1 MEIKKQNNSPKFIA
15 VSGGVGGA
23 KLALGLEKIIQSEDL
38 MVVGNVG
45 DDFRHFGLHISPD
58 IDTLLYTLSGKSDV
72 EKGWGLANETW
83 QFMSAMKELG
93 GDTWFQ
99 LGDRDLATHV
109 ERTRR
114 LQNGES
120 LSEITDYFRRTFG
133 IGATIIPAT
142 DDQLRTIVET
152 DIGVLNF
159 QEYFVRERCNPRIHN
174 LHFQDSESAFPQQEL
189 TKALRNKK
197 LQSIIFCPSNPLL
210 SIDPILSIQGLER
223 AFVDSGAKIVA
234 VTPIVGGAAIK
245 GPAAKN
251 LSELGYPVSA
261 TTVAKHYQGLIHGF
275 VLDKRDR
282 EETKQIEKLGIA
294 VLVAETIMNDLE
306 TKIQLAE
313 KTLQFAKSI

>member
-1 MEIKKQNNSPKFIA
+1 MENEKQNNSPKFIA

-38 MVVGNVG
+38 MVIGNVG

-58 IDTLLYTLSGKSDV
+58 IDTLLYTLSGKSDI

-83 QFMSAMKELG
+83 EFMSAMKELG
-93 GDTWFQ
+93 GDIWFQ

-114 LQNGES
+114 LQHGES

-159 QEYFVRERCNPRIHN
+159 QEYFVRERCNPRIQN
-174 LHFQDSESAFPQQEL
+174 LHFQGSESAYPQKEL
-189 TKALRNKK
+189 TKALGSTE

-210 SIDPILSIQGLER
+210 SIDPILSIQGLKK
-223 AFVDSGAKIVA
+223 AFAESGAKIVA
-234 VTPIVGGAAIK
+234 VTPIVGGDAIK

-251 LSELGYPVSA
+251 LRELGYPVSA

-282 EETKQIEKLGIA
+282 EEAKQIEKLGIS

-313 KTLQFAKSI
+313 KTLQFANSI

>member
-1 MEIKKQNNSPKFIA
+1 MENKKQNNSAKFIA

-38 MVVGNVG
+38 MVIGNVG
-45 DDFRHFGLHISPD
+45 DDFRHFGLHVSPD
-58 IDTLLYTLSGKSDV
+58 IDTLLYTLSGKSDI

-83 QFMSAMKELG
+83 EFMSAMKELG

-99 LGDRDLATHV
+99 LGDQDLATHV

-114 LQNGES
+114 LQDGQS

-133 IGATIIPAT
+133 IGAKIIPAT
-142 DDQLRTIVET
+142 DDHLRTIVET

-159 QEYFVRERCNPRIHN
+159 QEYFVRERCKPRIQN
-174 LHFQDSESAFPQQEL
+174 LHFQGSESAFPLKEL
-189 TKALRNKK
+189 TKALKNKD
-197 LQSIIFCPSNPLL
+197 LLSIIFCPSNPLL
-210 SIDPILSIQGLER
+210 SIDPILSIQGLKKEF
-223 AFVDSGAKIVA
+223 ADSGAKIVA

-251 LSELGYPVSA
+251 LRELGYPVSA

-275 VLDKRDR
+275 VLDQRDHQ
-282 EETKQIEKLGIA
+282 EAKQLEKLGIA
-294 VLVAETIMNDLE
+294 VLVADTIMNDIE
-306 TKIQLAE
+306 AKIQLAE
-313 KTLQFAKSI
+313 KTLKFAKSI

>member
-1 MEIKKQNNSPKFIA
+1 
-15 VSGGVGGA
+15 
-23 KLALGLEKIIQSEDL
+23 
-38 MVVGNVG
+38 
-45 DDFRHFGLHISPD
+45 
-58 IDTLLYTLSGKSDV
+58 TLSGKSDI

-83 QFMSAMKELG
+83 EFMSAMKELG
-93 GDTWFQ
+93 GDIWFQ

-114 LQNGES
+114 LQHGES

-159 QEYFVRERCNPRIHN
+159 QEYFVRERCNPRIQN
-174 LHFQDSESAFPQQEL
+174 LHFQGSESAYPQKEL
-189 TKALRNKK
+189 TKALGSTE

-210 SIDPILSIQGLER
+210 SIDPILSIQGLKK
-223 AFVDSGAKIVA
+223 AFADSGAKIVA

-251 LSELGYPVSA
+251 LRELGYPVSA

>member
-1 MEIKKQNNSPKFIA
+1 MKNEKQNNSPNFIA

-38 MVVGNVG
+38 MVIGNVG
-45 DDFRHFGLHISPD
+45 DDFRHFGLHVSPD
-58 IDTLLYTLSGKSDV
+58 IDTLLYTLSGKSDI

-83 QFMSAMKELG
+83 EFMSAMKELG
-93 GDTWFQ
+93 GDIWFQ

-114 LQNGES
+114 LQHGES

-159 QEYFVRERCNPRIHN
+159 QEYFVRERCNPRIQN
-174 LHFQDSESAFPQQEL
+174 LHFQGSESAYPQKEL
-189 TKALRNKK
+189 TKALGSTE

-210 SIDPILSIQGLER
+210 SIDPILSIQGLKK
-223 AFVDSGAKIVA
+223 AFADSGAKIVA

-251 LSELGYPVSA
+251 LRELGYPVSA

>member
-1 MEIKKQNNSPKFIA
+1 MENEKQNNSPKFIA

-38 MVVGNVG
+38 MVIGNVG

-58 IDTLLYTLSGKSDV
+58 IDTLLYTLSGKSDI

-83 QFMSAMKELG
+83 EFMSAMKELG
-93 GDTWFQ
+93 GDIWFQ

-114 LQNGES
+114 LQHGES

-159 QEYFVRERCNPRIHN
+159 QEYFVRERCNPRIQN
-174 LHFQDSESAFPQQEL
+174 LHFQGSESAYPQKEL
-189 TKALRNKK
+189 TKALGSTE

-210 SIDPILSIQGLER
+210 SIDPILSIQGLKR
-223 AFVDSGAKIVA
+223 AFAESGAKIVA
-234 VTPIVGGAAIK
+234 VTPIVGGDAIK

-251 LSELGYPVSA
+251 LRELGYPVSA

>member
-1 MEIKKQNNSPKFIA
+1 MENEKQNNSPKFIA

-38 MVVGNVG
+38 MVIGNVG
-45 DDFRHFGLHISPD
+45 DDFRHFGLHVSPD
-58 IDTLLYTLSGKSDV
+58 IDTLLYTLSGKSDI

-83 QFMSAMKELG
+83 EFMSAMKELG

-99 LGDRDLATHV
+99 LGDQDLATHV

-159 QEYFVRERCNPRIHN
+159 QEYFVQERCSPRILN
-174 LHFQDSESAFPQQEL
+174 LHFQGSESAYPQQEL
-189 TKALRNKK
+189 SKALGSNE

-210 SIDPILSIQGLER
+210 SIDPILSIQELKK
-223 AFVDSGAKIVA
+223 AFADSGAKIVA

-251 LSELGYPVSA
+251 LRELGYPVSA

-282 EETKQIEKLGIA
+282 EEAKQIEKLGIA
-294 VLVAETIMNDLE
+294 VLVADTIMNDVE

>member
-23 KLALGLEKIIQSEDL
+23 KLALGLEKIFQSEDL
-38 MVVGNVG
+38 MIVGNVG

-114 LQNGES
+114 FQNGES

-142 DDQLRTIVET
+142 DSQLRTIVET

-159 QEYFVRERCNPRIHN
+159 QEYFVRERCNPRIQN
-174 LHFQDSESAFPQQEL
+174 LQFQGSKSAFPQQEL
-189 TKALRNKK
+189 TKALRSKK

-210 SIDPILSIQGLER
+210 SIDPILSIQGLKR
-223 AFVDSGAKIVA
+223 AFADSGAKIVA

-261 TTVAKHYQGLIHGF
+261 TTVAKHYEGLIHGF

>member
-1 MEIKKQNNSPKFIA
+1 MEIKKQHNSPKFIA

-23 KLALGLEKIIQSEDL
+23 KLALGLEKIVQSQDL
-38 MVVGNVG
+38 MVIGNVG

-83 QFMSAMKELG
+83 EFMSAMKELG

-99 LGDRDLATHV
+99 LGDRDLATNV

-114 LQNGES
+114 LQTGES

-133 IGATIIPAT
+133 IGAKIVPAT

-174 LHFQDSESAFPQQEL
+174 LHFRGSESAFPQQEL
-189 TKALRNKK
+189 TKALRSKE
-197 LQSIIFCPSNPLL
+197 LQNIIFCPSNPLL
-210 SIDPILSIQGLER
+210 SIDPILSIQGLKR
-223 AFVDSGAKIVA
+223 AFADSGAKIVA

-251 LSELGYPVSA
+251 LRELGYPVSA
-261 TTVAKHYQGLIHGF
+261 TTVAKHYQGMIHGF
-275 VLDKRDR
+275 VLDKRDHQ
-282 EETKQIEKLGIA
+282 EAQQIEELGIA
-294 VLVAETIMNDLE
+294 VLVTDTIMNDLE
-306 TKIQLAE
+306 IKIQLAE
-313 KTLQFAKSI
+313 KTLRFANSI

>member
-23 KLALGLEKIIQSEDL
+23 KLALGLEKIVQSQDL
-38 MVVGNVG
+38 MVIGNVG

-58 IDTLLYTLSGKSDV
+58 IDTLLYTLSGKSHV

-83 QFMSAMKELG
+83 EFMSAMKELG

-114 LQNGES
+114 LQSGES
-120 LSEITDYFRRTFG
+120 LSEITDYFRRAFG

-152 DIGVLNF
+152 DMGVLNF
-159 QEYFVRERCNPRIHN
+159 QEYFVRERCNPRIQN
-174 LHFQDSESAFPQQEL
+174 LHFQGSKSAFPQQEL
-189 TKALRNKK
+189 TKALRSKK

-210 SIDPILSIQGLER
+210 SIDPILSIQGLKR
-223 AFVDSGAKIVA
+223 AFADSGAKIVA

-251 LSELGYPVSA
+251 LREFGYPVSA
-261 TTVAKHYQGLIHGF
+261 TTVAKHYQGMIHGF
-275 VLDKRDR
+275 VLDKRDHQ
-282 EETKQIEKLGIA
+282 EVQQIEQLGIT
-294 VLVAETIMNDLE
+294 VLVADTIMNDLE
-306 TKIQLAE
+306 TKIELAE
-313 KTLQFAKSI
+313 KTLRFANSL

>member
-23 KLALGLEKIIQSEDL
+23 KLALGLEKIIVSEDL
-38 MVVGNVG
+38 MVIGNVG

-83 QFMSAMKELG
+83 EFMSAMKELG

-120 LSEITDYFRRTFG
+120 LSEITDYFRRTLC
-133 IGATIIPAT
+133 IGAKIIPAT
-142 DDQLRTIVET
+142 DDQLQTIVKT

-159 QEYFVRERCNPRIHN
+159 QEYFVRERCKPRIQN
-174 LHFQDSESAFPQQEL
+174 LHFQGSEFAQITTEL
-189 TKALRNKK
+189 TKALESKRLKT
-197 LQSIIFCPSNPLL
+197 IIFCPSNPLL
-210 SIDPILSIQGLER
+210 SIDPILSIQGIKK
-223 AFVDSGAKIVA
+223 AFADSGAKIVA

-251 LSELGYPVSA
+251 LKEFGYPASA
-261 TTVAKHYQGLIHGF
+261 TTVAERYHELINGF
-275 VLDKRDR
+275 VLDQKDYR
-282 EETKQIEKLGIA
+282 EAKQIERLGIS
-294 VLVAETIMNDLE
+294 VLVADTIMNDLG
-306 TKIQLAE
+306 TKVKLAE
-313 KTLQFAKSI
+313 KTLRFANSI

>member
-1 MEIKKQNNSPKFIA
+1 MENEKQNNLPKFIA
-15 VSGGVGGA
+15 LSGGVGGA

-38 MVVGNVG
+38 MVIGNVG

-58 IDTLLYTLSGKSDV
+58 IDTLLYTLSGKSDI

-83 QFMSAMKELG
+83 EFMSAMKELG
-93 GDTWFQ
+93 GDIWFQ

-114 LQNGES
+114 LQHGES

-159 QEYFVRERCNPRIHN
+159 QEYFVRERCNPRIQN
-174 LHFQDSESAFPQQEL
+174 LHFQGSESAYPQKEL
-189 TKALRNKK
+189 TKALGSTE

-210 SIDPILSIQGLER
+210 SIDPILSIQGLKKHSLTRER
-223 AFVDSGAKIVA
+223 
-234 VTPIVGGAAIK
+234 
-245 GPAAKN
+245 
-251 LSELGYPVSA
+251 
-261 TTVAKHYQGLIHGF
+261 
-275 VLDKRDR
+275 
-282 EETKQIEKLGIA
+282 
-294 VLVAETIMNDLE
+294 
-306 TKIQLAE
+306 
-313 KTLQFAKSI
+313 KS

>member
-1 MEIKKQNNSPKFIA
+1 VENEKQNNSPKFIA

-38 MVVGNVG
+38 MVIGNVG

-58 IDTLLYTLSGKSDV
+58 IDTLLYTLSGKSDI

-83 QFMSAMKELG
+83 EFMSAMKELG
-93 GDTWFQ
+93 GDIWFQ

-114 LQNGES
+114 LQHGES

-159 QEYFVRERCNPRIHN
+159 QEYFVRERCNPRIQN
-174 LHFQDSESAFPQQEL
+174 LHFQGSESAYPQKEL
-189 TKALRNKK
+189 TKALGSRE

-210 SIDPILSIQGLER
+210 SIDPILSIQGLKR
-223 AFVDSGAKIVA
+223 AFAESGAKIVA

-245 GPAAKN
+245 GPAAKKFERAW
-251 LSELGYPVSA
+251 LSSFCNYRCKALPRIDSWICTRQERSR
-261 TTVAKHYQGLIHGF
+261 
-275 VLDKRDR
+275 RD
-282 EETKQIEKLGIA
+282 
-294 VLVAETIMNDLE
+294 
-306 TKIQLAE
+306 
-313 KTLQFAKSI
+313 

>member
-1 MEIKKQNNSPKFIA
+1 MEIKKQNKSPKFIA

-38 MVVGNVG
+38 MVIGNVG

-83 QFMSAMKELG
+83 EFMSAMKELG

-99 LGDRDLATHV
+99 LGDRDLATNV

-114 LQNGES
+114 LQSGES

-133 IGATIIPAT
+133 IGAKIVPAT

-152 DIGVLNF
+152 DICVLNF

-174 LHFQDSESAFPQQEL
+174 LHFQGSNSAFPQQEL
-189 TKALRNKK
+189 TKALRSKE
-197 LQSIIFCPSNPLL
+197 LQNIIFCPSNPLL
-210 SIDPILSIQGLER
+210 SIDPILSIQGLKR
-223 AFVDSGAKIVA
+223 AFADSGAKIVA

-251 LSELGYPVSA
+251 LRELGYPVSA
-261 TTVAKHYQGLIHGF
+261 TTVAKHYQ
-275 VLDKRDR
+275 
-282 EETKQIEKLGIA
+282 
-294 VLVAETIMNDLE
+294 
-306 TKIQLAE
+306 
-313 KTLQFAKSI
+313 